1 MDRSFSMEFA
11 PKVDFEKVQEVAGET
26 SRFS

>member
-1 MDRSFSMEFA
+1 MDRYFSMEFA
-11 PKVDFEKVQEVAGET
+11 PEVDFEKVQEVVGET